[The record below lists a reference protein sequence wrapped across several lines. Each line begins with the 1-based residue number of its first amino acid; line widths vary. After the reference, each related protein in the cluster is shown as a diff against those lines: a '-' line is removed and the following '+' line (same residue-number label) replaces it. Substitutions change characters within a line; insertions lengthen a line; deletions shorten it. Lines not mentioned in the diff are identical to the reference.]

1 MGLLFCDCWCSF
13 VGHGLQHD
21 FRVINLY
28 VPSHQVID
36 TVELYRLPGKR
47 FLSLKFLAAL
57 VLQQSIQGAT
67 HDSIEDAQTA
77 LRLFK

>member
-1 MGLLFCDCWCSF
+1 MVRLFSF

-21 FRVINLY
+21 FRVMNLY
-28 VPSHQVID
+28 VPLSQMID
-36 TVELYRLPGKR
+36 TVELFRLPGKR
-47 FLSLKFLAAL
+47 YLSLKFLSG
-57 VLQQSIQGAT
+57 VLLQKEIQSGT